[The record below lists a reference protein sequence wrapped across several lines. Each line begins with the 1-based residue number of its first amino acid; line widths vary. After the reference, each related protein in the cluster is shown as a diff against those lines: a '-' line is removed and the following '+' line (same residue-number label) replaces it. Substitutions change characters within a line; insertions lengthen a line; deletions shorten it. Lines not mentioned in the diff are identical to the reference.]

1 MRRLGLFAVLGLA
14 LLLTL
19 GGCVAKDAA
28 APALPS
34 GGSSLRVGD
43 ATIDYRDLGGSG
55 RPLLLITGYA
65 ATMDM
70 WAPEFVRALA
80 AQRRVI
86 LLDNRG
92 MGASKAPDGPM
103 SIEQMARD
111 AAGLLDALGIA
122 KADLLGWS
130 MGGFIAQELA
140 LARPDLVA
148 ALILY
153 ATMADNF
160 GIIPVLDRMASMPP
174 ADFLQAMFP
183 GHWAAAHPE
192 VVTRLPARHWPPDMG
207 VITRQY
213 AAIGQW
219 RGTLREL
226 PTLRCPVLLLGG
238 LDDWV
243 TPPSHLQKLATT
255 IPGAQVEML
264 PEAGHWMMH
273 QYPRQMALLIND
285 FLARQS
291 QGRELTGMSTLAGS
305 FHDELRVADLQSSI
319 QSQP

>member
-1 MRRLGLFAVLGLA
+1 MRRLWFFATLGLA

-19 GGCVAKDAA
+19 GGCAAKE

-34 GGSSLRVGD
+34 GVSSLRVGD
-43 ATIDYRDLGGSG
+43 ATLDYRDLGGSG
-55 RPLLLITGYA
+55 RPLLFITGYA
-65 ATMDM
+65 ATMDL

-92 MGASKAPDGPM
+92 MGASKAPDGPI
-103 SIEQMARD
+103 SIEQMALD
-111 AAGLLDALGIA
+111 AAGLLDALGIV

-140 LARPDLVA
+140 LARPDLVGS
-148 ALILY
+148 LVLY
-153 ATMADNF
+153 ATMADNS

-183 GHWAAAHPE
+183 SPWAAAHPE
-192 VVTRLPARHWPPDMG
+192 VFKRLPASTRPPDMG

-226 PTLRCPVLLLGG
+226 PNLRCPVLLLGG

-243 TPPSHLQKLATT
+243 TPPGHLRKLAMA

-273 QYPRQMALLIND
+273 QYPRQMALLIHE
-285 FLARQS
+285 FLARQGQRLALS
-291 QGRELTGMSTLAGS
+291 GMRTPPEAL
-305 FHDELRVADLQSSI
+305 HDDWLGLPDLQPSW
-319 QSQP
+319 Q